1 VKKKTKRP
9 AKQETSPQQ
18 RVIQSIKNNRMD
30 LSHYFIPPP
39 AGNAKNIA
47 FISGMLTPFVMSVFS
62 GLEQAAYRLDRY
74 SCIIS
79 HFTTFNEESG
89 KNAVLAKLVKEKNT
103 GCLIMMTEWPSNAF
117 MAEFRKQRVPVILL
131 EKKMHGAHCIT
142 VDNFKGAYEATDYLI
157 KKGRK
162 KIALVRG
169 ESGQLTDGEAAATVP
184 NERQN
189 GYMKALSDNGML
201 FDQRLVY
208 YVYHHIKEEGS
219 QVYGQM
225 KRDRADMDAVFCA
238 AGDIVATGLIEM
250 ARADRKTVPGDI
262 SVVGFDDIMHGQGSE
277 GELTTVRQPGRE
289 MGAEAFTTASEAIKG
304 NLKEFKNIV
313 FEPKLIVRT
322 TA

>member
-1 VKKKTKRP
+1 MKKKIIKQ
-9 AKQETSPQQ
+9 AKKSATPRQ
-18 RVIQSIKNNRMD
+18 RVIQSIKNNKID
-30 LSHYFIPPP
+30 LSHYFLPPP

-47 FISGMLTPFVMSVFS
+47 FISGMLTPYVMSVYS

-74 SCIIS
+74 SYIIS

-89 KNAVLAKLVKEKNT
+89 KNTVLAKLVKERNT
-103 GCLIMMTEWPSNAF
+103 GCLIMMTEWPSNEF
-117 MAEFRKQRVPVILL
+117 MLEFRKQRVPVILL

-169 ESGQLTDGEAAATVP
+169 ESGHLTDGETTATVP

-189 GYMKALSDNGML
+189 GYMKALSDNGIL
-201 FDQRLVY
+201 FDQRRVY
-208 YVYHHIKEEGS
+208 YVYHHIKDEGS

-225 KRDRADMDAVFCA
+225 KRDRADIDAVFCA
-238 AGDIVATGLIEM
+238 AGDLVATGLIEM

-262 SVVGFDDIMHGQGSE
+262 SVVGFDDIMNGQGTE

-289 MGAEAFTTASEAIKG
+289 MGAEAFKIASEAIKG
-304 NLKEFKNIV
+304 NLKEFKNVV
-313 FEPKLIVRT
+313 FAPKLIVRT